1 METPMSSANQLY
13 GLGSEAPRTLAKREG
28 CVMGAFAKKLEQIAK
43 KAVFAAL
50 GAACGSRRDTPVAAL
65 CDVSRIIVV
74 RPNYRIGN
82 AVLATAVI
90 APLRE
95 RFPGA
100 QIDLLVTDKTAALFE
115 NLPINEV
122 AAVSRSA
129 ILRPWRTLSLLR
141 RLRAKRY
148 DLAVQLAPS
157 SLSGL
162 VIASMLGARYV
173 MGKPKGDADWYDV
186 KVKDP
191 IVNAYDVGPAFS
203 TALGTTGI
211 ASTQLA
217 LSVEEMKCA
226 LGQLQALGLSADSEE
241 RLEPFVAVF
250 VGGHAEKV
258 CPLSFWLALIKDLN
272 QTGQRFVVFVGPEEA
287 AMIPQLKQAL
297 ETLPQGVLCPPQPL
311 RIFAAMLARARL
323 MVTPDSGPM
332 HMAAALK
339 VPVVAMVRT
348 RKSLAF
354 VPPGATSHIVWDL
367 NVPGT
372 FAAAVQIPL
381 V

>member
-1 METPMSSANQLY
+1 
-13 GLGSEAPRTLAKREG
+13 
-28 CVMGAFAKKLEQIAK
+28 MGAFAKKLEQIAK
-43 KAVFAAL
+43 KAAFAAL
-50 GAACGSRRDTPVAAL
+50 GAACGSRREISAAAL

-82 AVLATAVI
+82 AILATAVI
-90 APLRE
+90 EPLRA

-100 QIDLLVTDKTAALFE
+100 QIDFLLTDQTAVLFE
-115 NLPINEV
+115 NLPVNEV

-141 RLRAKRY
+141 RLRARHY

-186 KVKDP
+186 KVTDP

-203 TALGTTGI
+203 TALGTAGTV
-211 ASTQLA
+211 STQLA
-217 LSVEEMKCA
+217 LSGEEMRRA

-241 RLEPFVAVF
+241 KVEPFIAVF
-250 VGGHAEKV
+250 VGGHADKV
-258 CPLSFWLALIKDLN
+258 CPLSFWLALINDLN
-272 QTGQRFVVFVGPEEA
+272 QAGQRFVVFVGPEEA
-287 AMIPQLKQAL
+287 AMIRDLQQAL
-297 ETLPQGVLCPPQPL
+297 ETLPHGTLCPPQPL
-311 RIFAAMLARARL
+311 RIFAGMLGRARL
-323 MVTPDSGPM
+323 MITPDSGPM

-354 VPPGATSHIVWDL
+354 VPPGATSHIVWDF
-367 NVPGT
+367 NVPS
-372 FAAAVQIPL
+372 FAVANQIPL
-381 V
+381 I